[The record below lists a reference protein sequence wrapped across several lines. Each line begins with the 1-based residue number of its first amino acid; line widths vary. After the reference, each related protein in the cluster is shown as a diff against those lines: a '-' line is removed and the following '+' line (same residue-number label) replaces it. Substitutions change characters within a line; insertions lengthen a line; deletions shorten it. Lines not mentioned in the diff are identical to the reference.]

1 MASINPEN
9 LYGDRLFT
17 SLERND
23 PAAGMLLL
31 AAPGMLS
38 PEFAR
43 SVIFLIEHDEHGTL
57 GVDLTQR
64 SQTPVH
70 NVLEP
75 WASLMAKPPVLYV
88 GGPVNQTQPICI
100 GVVRNGAT
108 LPQETDSITGAPLME
123 RIAHRFALVN
133 LGAEPEDVRDRID
146 GARIFAGYA
155 GWDPGQLEEELDRGD
170 WYVAPALPSDVLAP
184 AAADIWGDCMR
195 RQPWP
200 LPLYGTY
207 PVDVR
212 DN

>member
-1 MASINPEN
+1 MAEINPEP
-9 LYGDRLFT
+9 LFGDRLFN

-23 PAAGMLLL
+23 PAAGMLLV
-31 AAPGMLS
+31 AAPGTVV

-43 SVIFLIEHDEHGTL
+43 RVIFIIEHDEHGTL
-57 GVDLTQR
+57 GVDLTNR

-75 WASLMAKPPVLYV
+75 WTPLMSKPQVLYI
-88 GGPVNQTQPICI
+88 GGPVNPSQPICL
-100 GVVRNGAT
+100 GVVRNGVT
-108 LPQETDSITGAPLME
+108 LPTAVDEEHGAPYIEKL
-123 RIAHRFALVN
+123 AHRFALVN
-133 LGAEPEDVRDRID
+133 LGVEPKEIQPYLD

-155 GWDPGQLEEELDRGD
+155 GWDPGQLHDEIERGD
-170 WYVAPALPSDVLAP
+170 WYVAPALASDVLAP
-184 AAADIWGDCMR
+184 AAADVWGDVMR

>member
-1 MASINPEN
+1 MAPINPEN
-9 LYGDRLFT
+9 LYGDRLFS
-17 SLERND
+17 SLERNE

-31 AAPGMLS
+31 AAPGMPS

-75 WASLMAKPPVLYV
+75 WAPLMTSPPVLYI
-88 GGPVNQTQPICI
+88 GGPVNQTQPVCV

-108 LPQETDSITGAPLME
+108 LRDAPDAATGAPVME

-133 LGAEPEDVRDRID
+133 LGVEPGQVRDCID

-155 GWDPGQLEEELDRGD
+155 GWDPGQLDDELDRGD

-195 RQPWP
+195 RQSWP

>member
-1 MASINPEN
+1 MALNPEN
-9 LYGDRLFT
+9 LYGDRLFS
-17 SLERND
+17 SLERGT

-31 AAPGMLS
+31 AAPGMAS

-43 SVIFLIEHDEHGTL
+43 SVIFLVEHDEHGTL

-75 WASLMAKPPVLYV
+75 WAPLMSKPPVLYI
-88 GGPVNQTQPICI
+88 GGPLNQNQPICV
-100 GVVRNGAT
+100 GVVRGGAE
-108 LPQETDSITGAPLME
+108 LPEGTDDVTGAPFME
-123 RIAHRFALVN
+123 RIAHRFALIN
-133 LGAEPEDVRDRID
+133 LGIEPELVKGSLD
-146 GARIFAGYA
+146 GARIFARYA
-155 GWDPGQLEEELDRGD
+155 GWEPGQLDEEIDRGD

-184 AAADIWGDCMR
+184 AAADIWGDCLR

>member
-88 GGPVNQTQPICI
+88 GGPVKPRHPKRLDQITATRPEKTHFSLLNPLTHPSPSTSPKRKNPPTLRPGDFVPC
-100 GVVRNGAT
+100 GA
-108 LPQETDSITGAPLME
+108 
-123 RIAHRFALVN
+123 
-133 LGAEPEDVRDRID
+133 
-146 GARIFAGYA
+146 
-155 GWDPGQLEEELDRGD
+155 
-170 WYVAPALPSDVLAP
+170 
-184 AAADIWGDCMR
+184 
-195 RQPWP
+195 
-200 LPLYGTY
+200 
-207 PVDVR
+207 
-212 DN
+212 

>member
-38 PEFAR
+38 PEFSR

-75 WASLMAKPPVLYV
+75 WAPLMAKPPVLYV

-108 LPQETDSITGAPLME
+108 LPEETDSITGAPLME

-133 LGAEPEDVRDRID
+133 LGA
-146 GARIFAGYA
+146 
-155 GWDPGQLEEELDRGD
+155 
-170 WYVAPALPSDVLAP
+170 
-184 AAADIWGDCMR
+184 
-195 RQPWP
+195 
-200 LPLYGTY
+200 
-207 PVDVR
+207 
-212 DN
+212 